1 MIEKAVL
8 HALRK
13 PAVSTTTRCPAPSVE
28 PDRYLTARPGPGTIG
43 EVLPIGSGRRSA
55 VRNRILDQILH
66 DLLELDALAVASA
79 RYFGGDQGLIVGRS
93 AEHTSELQSLMRN

>member
-43 EVLPIGSGRRSA
+43 EVLPIGSGRRGA
-55 VRNRILDQILH
+55 VRNRIIDQILH
-66 DLLELDALAVASA
+66 DLLEIHCLAVSSA
-79 RYFGGDQGLIVGRS
+79 RSFGRDPGILAGLAFDPARPS
-93 AEHTSELQSLMRN
+93 